1 MSIARADIEV
11 NNDLLQ
17 RAADV
22 GLALTSDLR
31 ALYFPDT
38 GPFARSLFPKS
49 LEFLEACGTR
59 LYKVLSIFGGN
70 RTSKTFTPCFA
81 IACWVTGEYPDWWD
95 TEVHGLRFEKPIRVL
110 CSGATG
116 RLVRDSIQLYLLG
129 TKHSEGDGC
138 LIPRRNIKHVAYQT
152 NPEGLAQRAIIVGKY
167 GESIIDFSSNDA
179 GRARFQS
186 VMYDVILL
194 DEEHD
199 AGVFSECV
207 TRTGTTKGFVINAFT
222 ALKGVTPLVALLLPQ
237 YSGQDELD
245 EFAKLEVARWHTFIG
260 WDDIPY
266 SVLSQDERRRMKAHY
281 LAHEILARTTGVPT
295 IGAGMVWPM
304 SEVDLLIEPFRVP
317 EDWPQ
322 LVSLDPGFDHGTGA
336 LRWALDQEDDAL
348 YIIADHWKRL
358 EHYAVHAERIK
369 RWGEWLPIAMDY
381 ASGLNADDGE
391 AIKAKYRK
399 ALPKNPIFNAIK
411 SWHAGA
417 TEVYDRMQDGRLFV
431 FNSCR
436 SWINQ
441 YRQYVRNEKGKIALP
456 KDPNDANRH
465 HFELMD
471 CTRYGALA
479 VPQFKIMPADARE
492 KKRRYLPDDDRESPQ
507 VIDVMKGHYG

>member
-1 MSIARADIEV
+1 MTVARADYEV
-11 NNDLLQ
+11 NNDLFM

-22 GLALTSDLR
+22 GVALSGDLR

-38 GPFARSLFPKS
+38 GPFARHLFPKS
-49 LEFLEACGTR
+49 LEFFEACGSR
-59 LYKVLSIFGGN
+59 NYKVLSIFGGN
-70 RTSKTFTPCFA
+70 RTSKTFTPSYA

-95 TEVHGLRFEKPIRVL
+95 EVGGLRFEKPIRVL

-116 RLVRDSIQLYLLG
+116 RLVRDSIQLYLFG

-138 LIPRRNIKHVAYQT
+138 LIPARNIKHIAYQN
-152 NPEGLAQRAIIVGKY
+152 NPEGLAQRATVRGRF
-167 GESIIDFSSNDA
+167 GESIIDFSSDDA
-179 GRARFQS
+179 GRKRFQS
-186 VMYDVILL
+186 TAYDVVLL

-237 YSGQDELD
+237 YSGQEELN
-245 EFAKLEVARWHTFIG
+245 EFAKLEAARWHTFVG

-266 SVLSQDERRRMKAHY
+266 SVLSQDERRRMRAHY
-281 LAHEILARTTGVPT
+281 LPHEILARTTGIPT

-304 SEVDLLIEPFRVP
+304 TEVDLIIPAFRVP

-336 LRWALDQEDDAL
+336 LRWALDQDDDAL

-369 RWGEWLPIAMDY
+369 RWGEWLPIAIDY
-381 ASGLNADDGE
+381 ASGLNAEDGE
-391 AIKAKYRK
+391 AVKAKYRR
-399 ALPKNPIFNAIK
+399 ALPNNPIFNAVK

-417 TEVYDRMQDGRLFV
+417 TEVFDRMRDGRLFV
-431 FNSCR
+431 FDSCR
-436 SWINQ
+436 SWLSQ

-456 KDPNDANRH
+456 KDPNDLNRH

-479 VPQFKIMPADARE
+479 VPQFKIMPAEARE
-492 KKRRYLPDDDRESPQ
+492 KRRRFLPDAEQGPAHET
-507 VIDVMKGHYG
+507 IDVMKGMFG